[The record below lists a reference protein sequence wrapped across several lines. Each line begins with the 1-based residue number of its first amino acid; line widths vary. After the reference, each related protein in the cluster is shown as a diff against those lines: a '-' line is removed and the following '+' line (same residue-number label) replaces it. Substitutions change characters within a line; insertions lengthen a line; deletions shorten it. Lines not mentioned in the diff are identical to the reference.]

1 MAKGTAAPT
10 KPVSGDTGTAGGK
23 GAMSELRT
31 GRRRYYDAFSRYYD
45 AFIRLHSGRDEDDT
59 RDFLVGAAG
68 LGDQSTPRI
77 LDVCCGTG
85 SVVLAFADHY
95 PDALA
100 IGYDFSRGM
109 LNKAREKNGAGR
121 VTFVEGDAAALPFAD
136 DSFDVVTCSHA
147 LYELKGEARRRALA
161 EMRRV
166 VRPAGCV
173 LIMEHEI
180 PRHPVIRLLFTI
192 RMLSMGSADAHE
204 FVKAGL
210 APYRTVFSQVVLSHS
225 KSGKSKLMSCR
236 K

>member
-1 MAKGTAAPT
+1 
-10 KPVSGDTGTAGGK
+10 
-23 GAMSELRT
+23 MSELRT
-31 GRRRYYDAFSRYYD
+31 GRRKYYDLFSRYYD

-59 RDFLVGAAG
+59 RDFLVGAAR
-68 LGDQSTPRI
+68 LDDRRAPRV

-85 SVVLAFADHY
+85 SVVLAFADRY

-100 IGYDFSRGM
+100 VGYDFSRGM
-109 LNKAREKNGAGR
+109 LNKAREKDGADR
-121 VTFVEGDAAALPFAD
+121 VVFVEGDAAALPFAD

-147 LYELKGEARRRALA
+147 LYELKGEARRKALA

-166 VRPAGCV
+166 VSPAGRV

-180 PRHPVIRLLFTI
+180 PRHPVIRLLFNI

-210 APYRTVFSQVVLSHS
+210 TPYRTIFSQVELGHS
-225 KSGKSKLMSCR
+225 RTGKSKLMSCQ